1 MDPAT
6 MKQLALVAVPPL
18 VIGFFV
24 ALCAWWRVGRA
35 NVGQAKVGRANG
47 QAEGPDGTLI
57 FRKAYWAIPLAAG
70 LTYAIFQPV
79 ALSRLPWPM
88 TSSQD
93 RPIVAAIVAT
103 ILAVLALAVRFNVW
117 GRWAGRLFATA
128 GVGAF
133 IAWSPLTNRWST
145 QEALLT
151 LGGFVVATL
160 VTWWA
165 LERVAD
171 SDLSKEPNESRRSGG
186 FSAAMVGSAVAGAAA
201 NAMVITFSSLSLAQL
216 AGILAMFMIGVAAA
230 AVIRPRLSIG
240 FGTAHVVALVTQSIV
255 LVGMITTSTPFER
268 AYPWLVALVAIAAVL
283 VDEVFLKDG
292 MARAGLPRR
301 LPTWVHGLAR
311 VLAAAAIVG
320 VTMGLALANMP
331 SFEY

>member
-24 ALCAWWRVGRA
+24 ALCAWWRAGRA
-35 NVGQAKVGRANG
+35 NVGRANVGRANG
-47 QAEGPDGTLI
+47 QAEGPAGTLI

-171 SDLSKEPNESRRSGG
+171 SDLSKEPKSRRSGG
-186 FSAAMVGSAVAGAAA
+186 LSAALVGSAVAGAAA

-255 LVGMITTSTPFER
+255 LAGMITTSTPFER

-292 MARAGLPRR
+292 MARAGLPGR